1 MKIKMVFLK
10 TLRVSWS
17 VKIRSKKKK
26 KKVRLCHDIG
36 SVC

>member
-10 TLRVSWS
+10 TVRVSWS

-26 KKVRLCHDIG
+26 KKSKTV
-36 SVC
+36 S